1 MGRAE
6 EGEGARGSAI
16 IVAAIGGGDG
26 RDMLKCLKRNFNSV
40 FLLKYNFKTFL
51 IVKFKKR
58 YY

>member
-40 FLLKYNFKTFL
+40 FVLKYNFKTFFNSQ
-51 IVKFKKR
+51 V
-58 YY
+58 